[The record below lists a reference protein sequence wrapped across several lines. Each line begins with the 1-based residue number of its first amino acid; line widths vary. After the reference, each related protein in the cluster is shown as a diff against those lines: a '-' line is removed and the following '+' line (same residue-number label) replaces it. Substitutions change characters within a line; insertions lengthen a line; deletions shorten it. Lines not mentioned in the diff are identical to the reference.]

1 MHEYSIVQ
9 ALIEQCEGYARDNGA
24 SAVTRVEVQIG
35 RYSGVET
42 ELLERAFETFRESSV
57 CERAQLILH
66 PGDGDEMV
74 LLRLE
79 MEG

>member
-24 SAVTRVEVQIG
+24 SSVTRVEVRIG
-35 RYSGVET
+35 RHSGVET
-42 ELLERAFETFRESSV
+42 ELLERAFETFRESTV
-57 CERAQLILH
+57 CAEAELLIE
-66 PGDGDEMV
+66 PDEGDEM
-74 LLRLE
+74 LLMRLE